1 MIFLGLESQRIESL
15 YLGKVQLQN
24 TSKGKFLT
32 CCNLKGKEMKPILT
46 ILNNQKSITEVTIRS
61 CDLEDIP
68 DNILA
73 QSLSRLR
80 YLELCATNP
89 TATQLT
95 ALFRAL
101 KCSKVLEELVVSK
114 AELASVHPM
123 DLALALTKVEHV
135 TLDNSKLTTQQCLQI
150 LTIGEL

>member
-1 MIFLGLESQRIESL
+1 M
-15 YLGKVQLQN
+15 
-24 TSKGKFLT
+24 
-32 CCNLKGKEMKPILT
+32 
-46 ILNNQKSITEVTIRS
+46 
-61 CDLEDIP
+61 
-68 DNILA
+68 
-73 QSLSRLR
+73 
-80 YLELCATNP
+80 
-89 TATQLT
+89 ATQLT

-135 TLDNSKLTTQQCLQI
+135 TLEYSKLTTEQCLQI